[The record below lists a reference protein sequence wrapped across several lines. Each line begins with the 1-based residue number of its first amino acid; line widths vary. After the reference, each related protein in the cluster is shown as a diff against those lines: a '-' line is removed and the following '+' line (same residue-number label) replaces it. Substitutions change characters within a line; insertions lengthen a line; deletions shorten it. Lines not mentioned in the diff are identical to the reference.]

1 MTQKLHEELNRI
13 RKLSGLVE
21 DDKTWSETLPDGTV
35 RTHRYGYSDEK
46 PGYNGYRDLRGWG
59 DTTGTGPSN
68 GPGPGSGSFGNG
80 PGSGATGNG
89 TGSGANGNGFGQ
101 GNSQGSG
108 RQGTGAGNGYGQT
121 QGLPGG
127 GAGTSI
133 QRLPGGGT
141 VTTTTTGGY
150 PGEYSSGDYSSDYSD
165 EPVDPRQAAR
175 DRAEQRRQDAQDRAE
190 QRQQDAQD
198 AREAAAQARQ
208 DRLDAIAAQKA
219 AKQAPTQQL
228 TPDPTVP
235 KQVKTLPQQQTTPD
249 TPVVPKQVK
258 TLPQQQPA
266 EPTSI
271 AKDILLPQKQVKT
284 LPTTPTPITP
294 QTISAPVSNEPSWAD
309 KKVKTLPPVA
319 NVNPV
324 PSSTVSTVA
333 PEKKIK
339 ELPQVITPTH
349 PGMTVDVKTP
359 DSKPVTP
366 AADLPTFKQPTTV
379 KQFPNAAAVIPKTL
393 STTEPSTW
401 DIPTPGEKP
410 AEPAKSVP
418 APDSSVPTQSVTDK
432 EWEKMLHPDTTSKPS
447 TPTGSVSVAKDLL
460 LPQEPPADTKSQ
472 PRLPS
477 EPIEVELI
485 SPQEF
490 DARTN
495 NQSANIPRPPNPS
508 SKPSA
513 AGAGSGSPGDSASG
527 ASGASGEKGGGAKGK
542 PYIPITSKTMSAPV
556 SDQPSWAAQ
565 QRNAQGKPMAGD
577 PEIKKPEN
585 ITGAQGSIQP
595 PSDANADIIAKG
607 NKATIN
613 MTPADAAK
621 AKTNVFKPD
630 SPGPESPSDN
640 ITPDDGPRMLDIKG
654 PGNKSN
660 EGMERMLQL
669 AGIKESTKVERQ
681 FLQESKANKLS
692 NIADTFKRL
701 AGLK

>member
-1 MTQKLHEELNRI
+1 MDKKLNEDLNRI
-13 RKLSGLVE
+13 RKLSGLNE
-21 DDKTWSETLPDGTV
+21 QTLSHTTPLPDGGT
-35 RTHRYGYSDEK
+35 RDWYYKDNKS
-46 PGYNGYRDLRGWG
+46 GYNGYNDIG
-59 DTTGTGPSN
+59 DDGRGPSS
-68 GPGPGSGSFGNG
+68 GPGSGSGSYGNGTGSSSTGNG
-80 PGSGATGNG
+80 P
-89 TGSGANGNGFGQ
+89 GSGANGNGFGQ
-101 GNSQGSG
+101 GNNQGSG

-121 QGLPGG
+121 QGLPGSG
-127 GAGTSI
+127 SGTSI

-150 PGEYSSGDYSSDYSD
+150 PSEYSSGDYSSDYSD

-235 KQVKTLPQQQTTPD
+235 KQVKTLPQQQTTTD

-284 LPTTPTPITP
+284 LPTTPPPITP

-324 PSSTVSTVA
+324 PSPTVSTVA

-401 DIPTPGEKP
+401 DIPTLADKP
-410 AEPAKSVP
+410 AEPAKAEP
-418 APDSSVPTQSVTDK
+418 APAASS
-432 EWEKMLHPDTTSKPS
+432 
-447 TPTGSVSVAKDLL
+447 GSVSVAKDLL

-495 NQSANIPRPPNPS
+495 NQSANIPRPTNPS

-630 SPGPESPSDN
+630 SLGAETPVDTTP
-640 ITPDDGPRMLDIKG
+640 PDDGPRMLDIKG

-681 FLQESKANKLS
+681 FLQESKVNNPNS
-692 NIADTFKRL
+692 IADTFKRL